1 MLNIRCLN
9 SLEVETSRL
18 FFYSNLMSVL
28 KVENTPKKPLSKMAV
43 FMLKKLNFLFKDIFF
58 EVNKSQ
64 KTAFMISKT
73 NKMGVEKIFMK
84 KLKSKI

>member
-1 MLNIRCLN
+1 
-9 SLEVETSRL
+9 
-18 FFYSNLMSVL
+18 
-28 KVENTPKKPLSKMAV
+28 
-43 FMLKKLNFLFKDIFF
+43 MLKKLIFLFKDIFF

-73 NKMGVEKIFMK
+73 NKMGVEKNFMK

>member
-43 FMLKKLNFLFKDIFF
+43 FMLKKLIFLFKDIFF

-73 NKMGVEKIFMK
+73 NKMGVEKNFMK